1 MNKTQNTKKRRG
13 WNDADARAFADGQR
27 LRAATIPGKR
37 KAAPSAREW
46 N

>member
-13 WNDADARAFADGQR
+13 WNDADARAFADGVR
-27 LRAATIPGKR
+27 LRASTIAHKR
-37 KAAPSAREW
+37 KPAPDAREW